1 MIWVM
6 SKSVSASNRDY
17 FQAIYPNASQ
27 RLTVAATSVQS
38 NAVDR
43 QTSIVELFATT
54 DCWVV
59 FGSAPVAAA
68 NDGASFFLPAGL
80 FKYYGI
86 EPGYK
91 IAAIRSSSDGLL
103 YVIEGGGF

>member
-1 MIWVM
+1 M

-17 FQAIYPNASQ
+17 FQAIYPTTSQ
-27 RLTVAATSVQS
+27 RLSVSSSSVQS
-38 NAVDR
+38 NAVESG
-43 QTSIVELFATT
+43 TSIVEIFATT

-59 FGSAPVAAA
+59 FGASPTAVA
-68 NDGASFFLPAGL
+68 NDGYSFFLPAGL

-86 EPGYK
+86 QPGHK

-103 YVIEGGGF
+103 YIIKGGGF